1 MRVAN
6 DNDCC
11 TEAIE
16 ILTNIW
22 DVRYVSQSIAPESAR
37 HLPWDRIGEFLAI
50 KGIIDR
56 DVDPPDESNRIINTE
71 SENANRNLEG
81 DKL

>member
-16 ILTNIW
+16 ILTDIW
-22 DVRYVSQSIAPESAR
+22 DWSC
-37 HLPWDRIGEFLAI
+37 HGGTLPRNRIGVFLAA
-50 KGIIDR
+50 KGIIDV
-56 DVDPPDESNRIINTE
+56 DTDPPDESNR
-71 SENANRNLEG
+71 NLEG
-81 DKL
+81 EDL

>member
-16 ILTNIW
+16 ILSGIW
-22 DVRYVSQSIAPESAR
+22 ENPTGA
-37 HLPWDRIGEFLAI
+37 LPMERIGAFLAT
-50 KGIIDR
+50 KGIIDV
-56 DVDPPDESNRIINTE
+56 DTDPPDESNR
-71 SENANRNLEG
+71 NLEG
-81 DKL
+81 EDL

>member
-16 ILTNIW
+16 ILSDIW
-22 DVRYVSQSIAPESAR
+22 ENVQP
-37 HLPWDRIGEFLAI
+37 LPLETFNRIGAFLAAN
-50 KGIIDR
+50 GVIDS
-56 DVDPPDESNRIINTE
+56 DVEPFDGYRQTNDCPNYLRS
-71 SENANRNLEG
+71 
-81 DKL
+81 

>member
-16 ILTNIW
+16 ILANIW

-37 HLPWDRIGEFLAI
+37 HLPWDRIGAFLAI

-56 DVDPPDESNRIINTE
+56 DIDPPDESNR
-71 SENANRNLEG
+71 NLEG
-81 DKL
+81 EDL

>member
-16 ILTNIW
+16 ILSDIW
-22 DVRYVSQSIAPESAR
+22 ENVQP
-37 HLPWDRIGEFLAI
+37 LPLETFNRIGAFLAA
-50 KGIIDR
+50 KGVIDS
-56 DVDPPDESNRIINTE
+56 DVEPFDGYRQTNDCPNYLRS
-71 SENANRNLEG
+71 
-81 DKL
+81 

>member
-16 ILTNIW
+16 ILSDIW
-22 DVRYVSQSIAPESAR
+22 ENVQP
-37 HLPWDRIGEFLAI
+37 LPLETFNRIGAFLAA
-50 KGIIDR
+50 KGIIDA
-56 DVDPPDESNRIINTE
+56 DIDPPDESNLR
-71 SENANRNLEG
+71 AEG
-81 DKL
+81 ADL

>member
-16 ILTNIW
+16 ILS
-22 DVRYVSQSIAPESAR
+22 DVWENVQP
-37 HLPWDRIGEFLAI
+37 LPLETFNRICAFLAA
-50 KGIIDR
+50 KGIIDV
-56 DVDPPDESNRIINTE
+56 DTDPPDESNR
-71 SENANRNLEG
+71 NLEG
-81 DKL
+81 EDL